1 MSIWLFYPL
10 TISKFTVLENVLCH
24 HIFHFNLYFRFLISR
39 NHWGW
44 LSFTMMPR
52 KTKKPHKQQWNKHS
66 QQNQLKQLQTG
77 SEQLLI
83 IFLKYPRGMRVLSF
97 RSHCKRFHEFAALT
111 LNAVFPSSVLAWC
124 TWKARQSLAQVRS
137 GPEFLCNRD
146 VMYDGNFP
154 VRAL

>member
-1 MSIWLFYPL
+1 MSYV
-10 TISKFTVLENVLCH
+10 TI
-24 HIFHFNLYFRFLISR
+24 YFISTFILDSWSPETIEGDS
-39 NHWGW
+39 HLQWCQE
-44 LSFTMMPR
+44 
-52 KTKKPHKQQWNKHS
+52 KQKKPHKQQWNKHS

-83 IFLKYPRGMRVLSF
+83 IFLKYPRGKRVLSF

-124 TWKARQSLAQVRS
+124 TWKARQSLARVRS